1 MKIKKKLLK
10 YIVIDLMHI
19 WMAIIYLLLE
29 YIVRLP
35 LRKDYP
41 S

>member
-19 WMAIIYLLLE
+19 WMAIYLLLE